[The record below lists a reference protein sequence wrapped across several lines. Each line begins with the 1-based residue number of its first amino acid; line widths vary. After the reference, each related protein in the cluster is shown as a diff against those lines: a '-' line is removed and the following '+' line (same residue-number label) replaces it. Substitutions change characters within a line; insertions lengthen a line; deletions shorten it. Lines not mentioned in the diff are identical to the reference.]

1 MNINNFTH
9 AYLICLYCY
18 KILCVDQE
26 RMGSSNSTGGKK
38 CDRVTSTGVDAALYR
53 RRSEVGERW
62 LRGVGMGCCGHQVI
76 DTQH

>member
-1 MNINNFTH
+1 
-9 AYLICLYCY
+9 
-18 KILCVDQE
+18 
-26 RMGSSNSTGGKK
+26 MGSSNSTGGKK
-38 CDRVTSTGVDAALYR
+38 CDHVTSTGVDAALYR